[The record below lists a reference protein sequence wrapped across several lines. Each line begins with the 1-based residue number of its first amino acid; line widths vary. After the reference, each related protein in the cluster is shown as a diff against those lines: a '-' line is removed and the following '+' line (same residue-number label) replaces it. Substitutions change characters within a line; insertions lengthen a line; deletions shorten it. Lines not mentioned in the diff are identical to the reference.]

1 MVNNTLLVYSCEF
14 YLYIVTEPGIC
25 EEGTVRLMDG
35 VIQQEGR
42 VEVCSNGVWG
52 SVCDQNWDKT
62 DAHIV
67 CQEIGYSELGMWNFL
82 LHISNETV
90 SAV

>member
-42 VEVCSNGVWG
+42 VEVLMPSSLW
-52 SVCDQNWDKT
+52 
-62 DAHIV
+62 
-67 CQEIGYSELGMWNFL
+67 L
-82 LHISNETV
+82 LEETP
-90 SAV
+90 AAFTPL

>member
-1 MVNNTLLVYSCEF
+1 
-14 YLYIVTEPGIC
+14 
-25 EEGTVRLMDG
+25 MDG

-62 DAHIV
+62 DAHV
-67 CQEIGYSELGMWNFL
+67 FCQQMGYPELGIIHYNKFACTQA
-82 LHISNETV
+82 NV
-90 SAV
+90 YKV